1 VNALKLSP
9 REIGLFL
16 DVDGTL
22 LDLAPHPDAVVVPA
36 DLIGSLAAAE
46 RRLGGALALLSG
58 RPIAALDR
66 LFAPLRLRA
75 SGVHGAEIRCT
86 RDGAA
91 RMAEERRMPPQM
103 WPELVRL
110 LARFPGTFAENKRAS
125 FAVHYRT
132 ASCSAD
138 ELGTVLAGLVAK
150 FASCELELAAGHL
163 VFEIRR
169 PGFDKGKALEMF
181 MAKAP
186 FRGRRPVFIAD
197 DPLDRA
203 GFGAALARG
212 GLAYSV
218 GRALPGLSGCFSGP
232 TAVRAWLERLGG

>member
-1 VNALKLSP
+1 VELRA

-22 LDLAPHPDAVVVPA
+22 LDLAPHPDTVAVPA
-36 DLIGSLAAAE
+36 DLIGALAAAE
-46 RRLGGALALLSG
+46 RGLDGALALISG

-75 SGVHGAEIRCT
+75 SGVHGAEIRRT
-86 RDGAA
+86 RNGAG
-91 RMAEERRMPPQM
+91 RMPRGRRMPPEV
-103 WPELVRL
+103 WPDLVRL
-110 LARFPGTFAENKRAS
+110 LARFPGTFAEDKRAS
-125 FAVHYRT
+125 LAVHYRT
-132 ASCSAD
+132 ARSSAD
-138 ELGTVLAGLVAK
+138 ELNAALARLVAG

-169 PGFDKGKALEMF
+169 PGFDKGKAIEVF

-197 DPLDRA
+197 DAMDRA
-203 GFGAALARG
+203 GFDAALARG

-218 GRALPGLSGCFSGP
+218 GRELPGLSGCFSEP
-232 TAVRAWLERLGG
+232 AAVRIWLKRLGG